1 MTARE
6 ATLVGALLDHR
17 YEVQSLLARGG
28 MSAVYRGL
36 DTRLDRPV
44 AIKVMD
50 KQYAADRSWAER
62 FEQEARAAARLHH
75 PNVVAVHD
83 QGVDQSGD
91 NVHAFLVMELVD
103 GGTLRDLLERRGK
116 LDPAL
121 AITITEQVLSALSA
135 AHQADLVHRDIKPEN
150 VLIGRTGSPGQQ
162 GAGIVKVADFG
173 LVRALASAGTTSSSV
188 ILGTVA
194 YLSPEQVET
203 GVATTRSDVYSAGL
217 LLYEMLTGA
226 PAFSGDT
233 ALSVAYQ
240 HVNADVPAP
249 SASNPLVPAALDG
262 LVRMVTSRRV
272 QDRPADATAML
283 AELRRVRET
292 LGLTPVPV
300 PALPPPDAAVDDDRT
315 IPAMAPVSATSNGA
329 TGSPATGANCAPADG
344 APANTAPAN
353 GMPPN
358 GAPPPAPSGKPINR
372 TQLLDHPDEVF
383 EERPRRRMPR
393 FALVTA
399 ALLAIAGLIAGGM
412 WVYNVASQVTV
423 PDVHGM
429 TLDRAKQ
436 VLTAAELT
444 PNVVEERHNTVGKN
458 TAIGTDPA
466 AGTELA
472 AGENITLVMSLGR
485 PTVPDIEPGTSRED
499 AVAAI
504 EKAQL
509 TAEHDPSIDEYHESI
524 PEGAVLGV
532 APSPGTPLKIGE
544 TVTYALS
551 KGPPPTPVPNVA
563 GKSRDEAFSILQQA
577 GFEPYDAGEEFSPDV
592 AAGYVVRTDP
602 EAGTTPSSEGLRV
615 GVYVSNAV
623 EVPSLSFKTL
633 EEAQQILADAGLTA
647 EVVQGGA
654 SPVGSRVFR
663 QQPSAGERVES
674 GSAVQLWAFP

>member
-6 ATLVGALLDHR
+6 ATLVGAMLDHR

-28 MSAVYRGL
+28 MSAVYRGI
-36 DTRLDRPV
+36 DTRLHRPV

-62 FEQEARAAARLHH
+62 FEQEARAAASLHH

-91 NVHAFLVMELVD
+91 SVHAFLVMELVD

-121 AITITEQVLSALSA
+121 AISITEQVLSALSV

-203 GVATTRSDVYSAGL
+203 GVATTRSDVYSVGL

-283 AELRRVRET
+283 TELRRVRDT
-292 LGLTPVPV
+292 LGLTPVPI
-300 PALPPPDAAVDDDRT
+300 PALPPPDAVPDDDRT
-315 IPAMAPVSATSNGA
+315 IPAMAPITPTSNGA
-329 TGSPATGANCAPADG
+329 TG
-344 APANTAPAN
+344 APANGAHANGAPAN
-353 GMPPN
+353 GMPHD
-358 GAPPPAPSGKPINR
+358 GAPPHAPGGKPINR
-372 TQLLDHPDEVF
+372 TQLLDHPDEAF
-383 EERPRRRMPR
+383 EERPRRRIPR

-399 ALLAIAGLIAGGM
+399 ALLAIAGLVAGGM

-423 PDVHGM
+423 PDVQGM

-436 VLTAAELT
+436 VLAAAELT
-444 PNVVEERHNTVGKN
+444 PSVVEQRHNTVGKN

-466 AGTELA
+466 AGTELP
-472 AGENITLVMSLGR
+472 AGEHITLVMSLGR
-485 PTVPDIEPGTSRED
+485 PAVPDIEPGTSRED

-504 EKAQL
+504 ERAQL

-524 PEGAVLGV
+524 AEGAILGV

-563 GKSRDEAFSILQQA
+563 GESRDEAFSILKQA

-623 EVPSLSFKTL
+623 EVPSVSFQTL
-633 EEAQQILADAGLTA
+633 DEAQQILADAGLTA
-647 EVVQGGA
+647 EVVQGGT

-674 GSAVQLWAFP
+674 GSTVQLWAFP